1 MIHKEQ
7 KGEEGQ
13 KKSGLHDRFFQISEL
28 YQQ

>member
-7 KGEEGQ
+7 KDEEGQ
-13 KKSGLHDRFFQISEL
+13 KKAACMTAFFQISEL